1 MTGIPVADE
10 VGAEFSAIRFR
21 KSPQR
26 FVVFMIREREG
37 TGANGTG
44 ADNDDGAL
52 SALLDREG
60 QGASGGA
67 QAGGSGS
74 AATDGGACGS
84 GDSDSP
90 RKSVSELRDR
100 YKGDEPS
107 DAPAAPPARAPRP
120 SYAHRRRVVVC
131 AVFYPHVCPVGETT
145 ISVGSRCKSVY
156 VLSTVQHGDR
166 HRPRA
171 GAGAARAGRARR
183 GPCVLRRRR
192 SRHATHFC
200 CQLAAIT
207 KHNHTTTQP
216 HADKCVFLVLH
227 DGELDWALLCGALP
241 PDDCRFA
248 VFDLAFTSHDGRVS
262 DKLVLILWAPSS
274 ASARAKMLYAASKS
288 ALTSLLKVMSC
299 DAMPCHV
306 MPCHMMPCHVVSYN
320 EHGAI

>member
-44 ADNDDGAL
+44 ADNDDDAL

-100 YKGDEPS
+100 YSGDEPS

-145 ISVGSRCKSVY
+145 ISVGSRCENC
-156 VLSTVQHGDR
+156 
-166 HRPRA
+166 A
-171 GAGAARAGRARR
+171 
-183 GPCVLRRRR
+183 
-192 SRHATHFC
+192 
-200 CQLAAIT
+200 
-207 KHNHTTTQP
+207 
-216 HADKCVFLVLH
+216 
-227 DGELDWALLCGALP
+227 
-241 PDDCRFA
+241 
-248 VFDLAFTSHDGRVS
+248 RVS
-262 DKLVLILWAPSS
+262 
-274 ASARAKMLYAASKS
+274 
-288 ALTSLLKVMSC
+288 
-299 DAMPCHV
+299 
-306 MPCHMMPCHVVSYN
+306 
-320 EHGAI
+320 